1 MLADS
6 VEAAVRS
13 ITEPTSEKIEQM
25 VSNIIDGKIKDK
37 QLNNCDLTF
46 KDLDKIKEC
55 FLKALKGIYHQ
66 RIEYPTE
73 KIRTVKKEEN
83 K

>member
-13 ITEPTSEKIEQM
+13 ITDPTSEKIEQM
-25 VSNIIDGKIKDK
+25 VSNIVDGKIKDK

-46 KDLDKIKEC
+46 KDLDKIKKC
-55 FLKALKGIYHQ
+55 F
-66 RIEYPTE
+66 
-73 KIRTVKKEEN
+73 
-83 K
+83 